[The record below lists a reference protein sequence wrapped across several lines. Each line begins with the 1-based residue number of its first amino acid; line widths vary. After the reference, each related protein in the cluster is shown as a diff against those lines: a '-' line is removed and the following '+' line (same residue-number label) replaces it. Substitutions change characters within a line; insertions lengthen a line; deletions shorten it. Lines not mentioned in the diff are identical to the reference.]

1 MRSRL
6 LFLVFVLSGAAGLVF
21 EVVLQRELS
30 RVFGV
35 SAFAAATVLAAY
47 MVGLSLGAWATGR
60 LAERLGRR
68 AALALYAGLELGI
81 AGCAVALPGLTRAA
95 LGLFVTF
102 AAGQESDA
110 SAVVLAR
117 VLLAF
122 AVTLVPTLLMGGTLP
137 VLAAALGRPGAASL
151 PRLYL
156 ANLLGAA
163 VGAAAA
169 TYAALP
175 ALGLSGTLWAGAG
188 ANLLAALGA
197 LALRGRP
204 EAVEP
209 REPVAAAEVDASPP
223 WPRAAWGWA
232 AWCGAAAF
240 VAEVVWTHLLAVV
253 VGNSA
258 YAFGLM
264 LTVFLLGLAL
274 GARRA
279 SLVTAGAARSAFGVA
294 QLVAGGLM
302 ALTLPLWSAAPGL
315 FVLAGPKVTSWAG
328 RELVRALV
336 CVELVLLPA
345 AALGLGYPALLRW
358 AAATGAP
365 ARRTGQ
371 LGAVN
376 TLGAVTGALGAGFGL
391 LPGLGSRHALE
402 LLAVGCAAVGA
413 WALEGRRRLWALV
426 VPVVVLAAPPWNL
439 ARLASGA
446 NVYFRDAYEGARL
459 VWAAESPASGLTSV
473 VELPDGVKV
482 LLTNGKFQG
491 ATAGELD
498 AQRGIAQAPLLV
510 AKGFERALHIG
521 VGTGCTASF
530 VAEQP
535 FTEVDAVELSA
546 DILEAAR
553 RYFGPVN
560 QGVFDSPRLR
570 WHLADGRNALLL
582 SPHRYDVIGLE
593 LSSIWFAGAADLYH
607 RDFYALAK
615 AHLQPGGVVQ
625 QWVQLHHL
633 RRESLAVIL
642 ASVRAELPHVLLLE
656 HGGQGIILA
665 SDAPLTVNVA
675 HLDALG
681 AQLSGART
689 MEGLEQ
695 GELLSMLS
703 WVVLD
708 EAGVAALA
716 AEAPTVSTDD
726 NVYLEYAT
734 PKGNADTDASA
745 AALVAQLR
753 QAHPVVPVED
763 AAAEAVERA
772 RRWLERPAPE

>member
-1 MRSRL
+1 L
-6 LFLVFVLSGAAGLVF
+6 AAGL
-21 EVVLQRELS
+21 
-30 RVFGV
+30 
-35 SAFAAATVLAAY
+35 
-47 MVGLSLGAWATGR
+47 
-60 LAERLGRR
+60 
-68 AALALYAGLELGI
+68 
-81 AGCAVALPGLTRAA
+81 
-95 LGLFVTF
+95 
-102 AAGQESDA
+102 
-110 SAVVLAR
+110 
-117 VLLAF
+117 
-122 AVTLVPTLLMGGTLP
+122 LV
-137 VLAAALGRPGAASL
+137 
-151 PRLYL
+151 
-156 ANLLGAA
+156 
-163 VGAAAA
+163 
-169 TYAALP
+169 
-175 ALGLSGTLWAGAG
+175 
-188 ANLLAALGA
+188 
-197 LALRGRP
+197 
-204 EAVEP
+204 
-209 REPVAAAEVDASPP
+209 
-223 WPRAAWGWA
+223 
-232 AWCGAAAF
+232 
-240 VAEVVWTHLLAVV
+240 
-253 VGNSA
+253 
-258 YAFGLM
+258 
-264 LTVFLLGLAL
+264 
-274 GARRA
+274 
-279 SLVTAGAARSAFGVA
+279 
-294 QLVAGGLM
+294 
-302 ALTLPLWSAAPGL
+302 ALTLPLWNAAPGL
-315 FVLAGPKVTSWAG
+315 FVLAGPTVTSWAG

-345 AALGLGYPALLRW
+345 AALGLGYALPLRW

-365 ARRTGQ
+365 ARRAGQ

-391 LPGLGSRHALE
+391 LPGVGSRHALE
-402 LLAVGCAAVGA
+402 LLALGCAAAGA
-413 WALEGRRRLWALV
+413 WALDGRRRLWALAVPAVLLV
-426 VPVVVLAAPPWNL
+426 VPPWNL

-446 NVYFRDAYEGARL
+446 NVYFRDAYEGAAL

-535 FTEVDAVELSA
+535 FGTVDAVELSS

-560 QGVFDSPRLR
+560 RGVFESPRLR

-615 AHLQPGGVVQ
+615 AHLAPGGVVQ

-665 SDAPLTVNVA
+665 SEAPLTVNVA

-681 AQLSGART
+681 EKLSGTRT
-689 MEGLEQ
+689 LEGLEG

-716 AEAPTVSTDD
+716 AEAPRVSTDD
-726 NVYLEYAT
+726 NLDLEYAT
-734 PKGNADTDASA
+734 PKGNAEAQASA

-753 QAHPVVPVED
+753 QARPAVPVED
-763 AAAEAVERA
+763 VQTPGAQARA
-772 RRWLERPAPE
+772 RRWLERAPEP